1 RNAISTDDGNST
13 NVIDFHGKVPVDW
26 VPDRGY
32 GIETPN
38 VLTARRSVHWRC
50 KRSCMVAQ
58 CSHAHHNHIGRT
70 DCRPLNPGQFKF
82 IAKSFTIRATSGASL
97 SALHTAGCTLRPAH
111 RRRQGISR
119 LQRGATI
126 SQTYNQTG
134 SEPWLTCTNHSSTTI
149 SGAHC

>member
-1 RNAISTDDGNST
+1 RGIGTGKRNAISTDDGNST

-97 SALHTAGCTLRPAH
+97 SALHTATCT
-111 RRRQGISR
+111 S
-119 LQRGATI
+119 
-126 SQTYNQTG
+126 SQTRDFQAAARRHYI
-134 SEPWLTCTNHSSTTI
+134 TNLQPD
-149 SGAHC
+149 